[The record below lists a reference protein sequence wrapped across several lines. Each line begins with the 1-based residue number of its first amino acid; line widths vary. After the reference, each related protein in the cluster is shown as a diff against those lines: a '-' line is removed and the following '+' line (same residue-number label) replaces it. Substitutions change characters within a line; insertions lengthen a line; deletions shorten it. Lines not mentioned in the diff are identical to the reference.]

1 MDKTTKVV
9 KSTRVVDDPNVREIY
24 SNRMIA
30 ASYDGAV
37 LKVTLACMRDGTA
50 RWDDSAVA
58 VVNNR
63 LCIPEAV
70 ALKLHKALGAAIE
83 KMVQRRPTAPPSARA
98 LARGKTKHN

>member
-1 MDKTTKVV
+1 MDKAVKVE
-9 KSTRVVDDPNVREIY
+9 KTIEVVDDPAVREIY

-50 RWDDSAVA
+50 TWDDSAVA

-63 LCIPEAV
+63 WCIPEAV

-83 KMVQRRPTAPPSARA
+83 KMIQRRPTAPPSP
-98 LARGKTKHN
+98 LARSKTKHN

>member
-50 RWDDSAVA
+50 GWGDSAVA

-63 LCIPEAV
+63 WCIPEAV

-83 KMVQRRPTAPPSARA
+83 KMIQRRPTAPPSARA
-98 LARGKTKHN
+98 LARSKTKHN